1 MLYNHLYQ
9 KHNIDIHY
17 INSSN
22 IDKLTGNRSIE
33 IPTKLKHN
41 FIQAILSKKSSSIQS
56 SATYFNTDLNLPF
69 NNIIPFNNADSLDLD
84 ALGYIQGAHWGGSI
98 ELIYSRNNYQLL
110 MRLGLGNLSGTVD
123 LETPV
128 LGRTLFIPIIHGI
141 AGEITGKNS
150 SQNISFNYNKL
161 FKNTEFELFSS
172 YTHGYYDLLIDGDA
186 KLIFGLIS
194 LPVYSTLNYHVH
206 FFDFLGNV
214 KQQIGNMNIIFSFGQ
229 IIPIIWRTDSS
240 PIKFKYEPQIDPKTG
255 DEIDP
260 KTEDVK
266 FWKWDNISENLN
278 KHRGGRSYSISIQY
292 SW

>member
-1 MLYNHLYQ
+1 
-9 KHNIDIHY
+9 
-17 INSSN
+17 
-22 IDKLTGNRSIE
+22 
-33 IPTKLKHN
+33 
-41 FIQAILSKKSSSIQS
+41 
-56 SATYFNTDLNLPF
+56 
-69 NNIIPFNNADSLDLD
+69 
-84 ALGYIQGAHWGGSI
+84 
-98 ELIYSRNNYQLL
+98 